1 MDRGE
6 QLGRHFSFLD
16 SGTTE
21 EEEKEEDEEEECSI
35 YSFYHFIIKSY
46 FVYFFFNSL
55 RNWLQ
60 RSSVLN
66 LISYV

>member
-46 FVYFFFNSL
+46 FVYFFL
-55 RNWLQ
+55 T
-60 RSSVLN
+60 V
-66 LISYV
+66 